1 MIDRAMW
8 QVNQEHHNELI
19 EVTRTQQLL
28 KKPRAKRGLFKESL
42 FVNVGDLLASF
53 RLWLKARHES
63 MPQ

>member
-19 EVTRTQQLL
+19 EVTRAQQLL
-28 KKPRAKRGLFKESL
+28 KKPKAKRGLFKESP
-42 FVNVGDLLASF
+42 FVNVSDLLVSF

-63 MPQ
+63 IPQ